1 MSSPTPPDEPQDRPA
16 GTPAGSPEI
25 VTSPLNSPSEQLA
38 EPENSNN
45 DDGQGGIF
53 STPEL
58 TVETQNLPDPEG
70 QPSDDDKSRIAAV
83 FQKHDRSR
91 QRQSAE
97 ARAAREAE
105 LANQA
110 RWEQNV
116 SGPNGQ
122 NPAAQAMNAAALSM
136 ADIPSTATGD
146 IRLPGEKK
154 KSRWKAPLIILLVL
168 LVIGLGGGG
177 MAWMMLGH
185 REEVSNNNLRE
196 VFNSYANFFL
206 YNTDSDANLE
216 GLYRYGDTYYAG
228 MLDDEN
234 EIDAH
239 FAKSEEKYQ
248 AFIESYRKY
257 IEQHSDD
264 ELTSAREQIESYY
277 TDLDLLRY
285 IRKRPN
291 LTAGDLLEA
300 FIESPDNIAAEVDT
314 YYDALAESTVEATR
328 TYGQEYKTQIQNLLE
343 AYQIYDAQGCI
354 AEGVISLACRRNT
367 EDEDLA
373 KANRIVTAFSDFY
386 NGALGTFR
394 RISIDVYK
402 NIWVINLE
410 IK

>member
-16 GTPAGSPEI
+16 GSPAGSPEI
-25 VTSPLNSPSEQLA
+25 ATSPLNSPSEQLA

-97 ARAAREAE
+97 AKAAREAE

-177 MAWMMLGH
+177 VFRGTADGMAYWKWRPG
-185 REEVSNNNLRE
+185 
-196 VFNSYANFFL
+196 
-206 YNTDSDANLE
+206 
-216 GLYRYGDTYYAG
+216 GCYYVARR
-228 MLDDEN
+228 
-234 EIDAH
+234 H
-239 FAKSEEKYQ
+239 Q
-248 AFIESYRKY
+248 ATKM
-257 IEQHSDD
+257 D
-264 ELTSAREQIESYY
+264 
-277 TDLDLLRY
+277 
-285 IRKRPN
+285 
-291 LTAGDLLEA
+291 
-300 FIESPDNIAAEVDT
+300 
-314 YYDALAESTVEATR
+314 
-328 TYGQEYKTQIQNLLE
+328 
-343 AYQIYDAQGCI
+343 
-354 AEGVISLACRRNT
+354 
-367 EDEDLA
+367 
-373 KANRIVTAFSDFY
+373 
-386 NGALGTFR
+386 
-394 RISIDVYK
+394 
-402 NIWVINLE
+402 
-410 IK
+410 